1 MCKLGDIIV
10 VNKYI
15 GENGKHIGSHSFIV
29 IDDNEDIIRGIEYTH
44 IATVISSF
52 KSKEQKRKKLNYK
65 GNIEIKEY
73 TKRGKRRAFNKSSY
87 VKADKLF
94 YFNKN
99 KLDYY
104 VLGRVS
110 DDLLEEIKQI
120 IIELANENK
129 LTQVISNL

>member
-15 GENGKHIGSHSFIV
+15 GENGKHIGRHSFIV
-29 IDDNEDIIRGIEYTH
+29 IDDNENIIKGIEYTH
-44 IATVISSF
+44 VATVISSF
-52 KSKEQKRKKLNYK
+52 KSKEQKRRKLNYK

-73 TKRGKRRAFNKSSY
+73 TKKGKRKAFNKSSY

-99 KLDYY
+99 KLDYF
-104 VLGRVS
+104 VFARIS
-110 DDLLEEIKQI
+110 DDLLDELMKLILHLSEED
-120 IIELANENK
+120 K
-129 LTQVISNL
+129 LTIVTENL

>member
-15 GENGKHIGSHSFIV
+15 GENGKHIGRHSFIV
-29 IDDNEDIIRGIEYTH
+29 IDDNEDIIRGIKYTH

-52 KSKEQKRKKLNYK
+52 KSKEQKRKKLN
-65 GNIEIKEY
+65 
-73 TKRGKRRAFNKSSY
+73 
-87 VKADKLF
+87 
-94 YFNKN
+94 
-99 KLDYY
+99 YY